1 MKKEGCVSAGLL
13 KGRKMRLKLQ
23 QAGFVCKTHRP
34 YQPGAQSDSE
44 T

>member
-13 KGRKMRLKLQ
+13 KGRKTRLELQ

-34 YQPGAQSDSE
+34 YQPEAQSDSE